1 MNIFRTVSVTGVVL
15 TALLASVLFISNI
28 SFAETA
34 TTTSENVPEIPVE
47 ITPEVAPVKIAV
59 QEQKQ
64 DAVGMREV
72 VFSQVET
79 LEQDYFNVS
88 GKYLQVK
95 KNNQLPEYESGTVAE
110 KLGQSLPL
118 NTWVDVY
125 EGPNGKGYIVHYEIE
140 GENGIDRYTKG
151 FGPEADQWTFERL
164 ASPIVASSTEEV
176 IQ

>member
-79 LEQDYFNVS
+79 L
-88 GKYLQVK
+88 
-95 KNNQLPEYESGTVAE
+95 
-110 KLGQSLPL
+110 
-118 NTWVDVY
+118 
-125 EGPNGKGYIVHYEIE
+125 
-140 GENGIDRYTKG
+140 
-151 FGPEADQWTFERL
+151 
-164 ASPIVASSTEEV
+164 
-176 IQ
+176 